1 MMNFGNQLR
10 GDATMHAGTGKE
22 RVGNEAREY
31 QPFLFWK
38 TRTIE
43 LEVTR
48 VEREILLS
56 WK

>member
-1 MMNFGNQLR
+1 MMNFGNQLC
-10 GDATMHAGTGKE
+10 GDATMQGTGKE
-22 RVGNEAREY
+22 RVGNEANREY

>member
-1 MMNFGNQLR
+1 MMNFGNQLC
-10 GDATMHAGTGKE
+10 GDATMQGTGKE
-22 RVGNEAREY
+22 RIGNEASREY